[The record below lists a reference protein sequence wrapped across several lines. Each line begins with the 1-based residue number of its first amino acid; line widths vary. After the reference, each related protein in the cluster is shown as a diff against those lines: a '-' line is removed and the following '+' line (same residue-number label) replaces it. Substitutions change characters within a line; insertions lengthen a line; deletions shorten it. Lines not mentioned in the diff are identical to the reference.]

1 MVCVVCVVCGVFGAC
16 VWLFVYLFVCLFVFV
31 CFVCVLF
38 VFSCLLGKVFFLNVC
53 VLYTAHLVRRLGFEL
68 DYEIC
73 VSSVWPQ
80 AKAVWCTLICE
91 RGST

>member
-1 MVCVVCVVCGVFGAC
+1 M
-16 VWLFVYLFVCLFVFV
+16 

-38 VFSCLLGKVFFLNVC
+38 VFCLCFVLLFVRKGFFSLNVC
-53 VLYTAHLVRRLGFEL
+53 VLYTAHLVRRLGFGL